1 MGRSGDSVEMALA
14 PIGVVRSPYRDF
26 SQAPHQGRFSS
37 AVSEIEVFEEFSPA
51 LKDIDTCTHL
61 IVLYWLDRA
70 KRDVLATKTPYGDEV
85 RGVFATRSPH
95 RPNPIGFCVV
105 ELLEVKGN
113 VLRVRWLDA
122 LDGSLVVDIKPYS
135 SDIDCVENAVIGWF
149 MEVSE

>member
-1 MGRSGDSVEMALA
+1 MEITLKPV
-14 PIGVVRSPYRDF
+14 GVVRSPFKNF
-26 SQAPHQGRFSS
+26 SQAPHQGRFSE
-37 AVSEIEVFEEFSPA
+37 AVSEIEVFEQFSQA
-51 LKDIDTCTHL
+51 LKDLETCTHL

-70 KRDVLATKTPYGDEV
+70 RKDVLVTRTPYGDEE

-105 ELLEVKGN
+105 ELLEVKGR

-122 LDGSLVVDIKPYS
+122 LDGSPVLDIKPYS

-149 MEVSE
+149 REVSK